1 MSAGPGVFSGDI
13 ADRLTAYDLAA
24 AQALYQA
31 GLGAGARRSDLL
43 GAGLIDP

>member
-13 ADRLTAYDLAA
+13 ADRLTGDDLAA

-31 GLGAGARRSDLL
+31 GFGAGARRRDLR